1 MAGPGIRYW
10 ELATAL
16 APRHDVTLV
25 APGHVDL
32 QAHGFRVLPRG
43 RRLDA
48 GTIGRCDAVVCQQVS
63 PMVLD
68 LARRGGARLIYDAYD
83 PVLLENL
90 ELQRSAA
97 PRRRRAILDG
107 LRADLGYALRHA
119 DAVACSSE
127 KQRDLWLG
135 AAMAVGAITPERY
148 DRDPSLRG
156 FIDVVPFGVQNADP
170 AAGSP
175 GPRRLFG
182 LGDDDPVL
190 LWGGGIWDWFDPL
203 TPIRAVARLAGRRP
217 PVRLVFM
224 GTRHPNPAFGEMP
237 MVRTAR
243 ALAVELGVLDSRVF
257 FNDGWVPYDQ
267 RPAWFLDADL
277 GVSAHFDHL
286 ETRFSF
292 RTRMLDYIWAG
303 LPIVATEGDPF
314 ADLIV
319 DRDLGAVVGYQDA
332 AAFAA
337 AVAGLLDD
345 PGRRRTIT
353 SNLRVARAAM
363 SWDASAAVL
372 ERLLGGVDERTPAG
386 GTDSAMY
393 WVRRVR
399 TVLARDGVGATARR
413 ILRRGT

>member
-32 QAHGFRVLPRG
+32 PAQDFRVLPQG

-48 GTIGRCDAVVCQQVS
+48 AVGRGDAVICQQLTPTLVA
-63 PMVLD
+63 
-68 LARRGGARLIYDAYD
+68 LARRSGARLIYDAYD

-90 ELQRSAA
+90 ELQRTAP
-97 PRRRRAILDG
+97 PRRRRVIVDS
-107 LRADLGYALRHA
+107 LRADLAYALRHA

-127 KQRDLWLG
+127 KQRDLWIG
-135 AAMAVGAITPERY
+135 AAMAVGAITPGRY

-156 FIDVVPFGVQNADP
+156 FIDVVPFGVQDADP
-170 AAGSP
+170 TAASP
-175 GPRRLFG
+175 GPRQLFG
-182 LGDDDPVL
+182 LSKDDRVL

-203 TPIRAVARLAGRRP
+203 TPIRAVARLAARSP
-217 PVRLVFM
+217 AVRLVFM

-243 ALAVELGVLDSRVF
+243 ALAAELGILDSSVF
-257 FNDGWVPYDQ
+257 FNDGWVPYQ
-267 RPAWFLDADL
+267 ERPGWLLDADL

-314 ADLIV
+314 AELIT
-319 DRDLGAVVGYQDA
+319 DRDLGAVVPYEDA
-332 AAFAA
+332 PAFATA
-337 AVAGLLDD
+337 LAGLLDD
-345 PGRRRTIT
+345 PRRREAIT

-372 ERLLGGVDERTPAG
+372 ERLVAAPGDRGPASG
-386 GTDSAMY
+386 AGAARY
-393 WVRRVR
+393 WARRLS
-399 TVLARDGVGATARR
+399 TLLIRDGVGGTARR
-413 ILRRGT
+413 VLRRRA